1 MTGTPVYR
9 EGQQSLS
16 SLNTIVLASFFKN
29 SLKGAMRVKDP
40 ISLSVAAS
48 ADLAGNF
55 LERRDPA
62 LAAKVLEM
70 LADGMSYRAVQ
81 RETGLDWETVS
92 RLKARHSPVLE
103 ERRKELAQDALDV
116 AKGLVLLQKEKM
128 RMLAEDSEQLAR
140 TNIRDLAIPWGIAN
154 DKFLAAMGEN
164 KVTVEHRSAA
174 PSLEDAMKAIE
185 EAKAKLKSSSMEVIT
200 KDVTP

>member
-1 MTGTPVYR
+1 
-9 EGQQSLS
+9 
-16 SLNTIVLASFFKN
+16 
-29 SLKGAMRVKDP
+29 
-40 ISLSVAAS
+40 
-48 ADLAGNF
+48 
-55 LERRDPA
+55 
-62 LAAKVLEM
+62 
-70 LADGMSYRAVQ
+70 
-81 RETGLDWETVS
+81 
-92 RLKARHSPVLE
+92 
-103 ERRKELAQDALDV
+103 LDV

-140 TNIRDLAIPWGIAN
+140 TNIRDLAVPWGIAN

-185 EAKAKLKSSSMEVIT
+185 EAKAKLKASSVEVIT